1 MKTKIIAV
9 SGGFDPVHHG
19 HIRMIEEASKIG
31 PVMVIL
37 NSDKWLKRKKGYIF
51 QPWKD
56 RAYIMGNIKGVRM
69 VVDVNDD
76 DNTVCEALTRMQPDV
91 FANGGDRKETNTPE
105 MSLCD
110 KLGIELLWNV
120 GGEKIQ
126 SSSSLVNKARWEK
139 RDVLV
144 FQTADGGVEKK

>member
-1 MKTKIIAV
+1 
-9 SGGFDPVHHG
+9 
-19 HIRMIEEASKIG
+19 
-31 PVMVIL
+31 
-37 NSDKWLKRKKGYIF
+37 
-51 QPWKD
+51 
-56 RAYIMGNIKGVRM
+56 MGNIKGVRM

-126 SSSSLVNKARWEK
+126 SSSWL
-139 RDVLV
+139 L
-144 FQTADGGVEKK
+144 KKQ